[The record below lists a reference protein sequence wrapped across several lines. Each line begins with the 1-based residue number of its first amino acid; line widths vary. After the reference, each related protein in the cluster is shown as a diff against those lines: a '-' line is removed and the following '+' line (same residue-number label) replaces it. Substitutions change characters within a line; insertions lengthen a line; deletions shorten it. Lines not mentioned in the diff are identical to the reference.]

1 MRIKWTRK
9 LCLIIAAAW
18 VMSLGVAMAHAGNL
32 PAGEPMEHEGL
43 KVWAMYLQAVE
54 TEAPMAS
61 MEHKGGHQDKADHS
75 HHAGHANV
83 TGHEPGDIHL
93 EARIHALT
101 DNPYGFREGDWIP
114 YLEVRYTLTKKGSR
128 WTASGMLHPMM
139 ASDGPHY
146 GGNVNLDGPGAYEL
160 ALTIAPPSSQVF
172 MRHTDAETGA
182 TAWWQPFKYR
192 GGFKFIGTG
201 KKGDY

>member
-1 MRIKWTRK
+1 MRTKWTRR
-9 LCLIIAAAW
+9 LGPIIAAAW
-18 VMSLGVAMAHAGNL
+18 IISLDMAAAHAGNL

-61 MEHKGGHQDKADHS
+61 MEQGGGHQDKA
-75 HHAGHANV
+75 GHANM
-83 TGHEPGDIHL
+83 TSHEPGGIHL
-93 EARIHALT
+93 EGRIHALAG
-101 DNPYGFREGDWIP
+101 NPYGFRKGDWVP
-114 YLEVRYTLTKKGSR
+114 YLDVGYRLTKKGSR
-128 WTASGMLHPMM
+128 WTASGMLRPMM

-146 GGNVNLDGPGAYEL
+146 GGNVDLDGPGAYEL
-160 ALTIAPPSSQVF
+160 ALTIAPPSPQVF
-172 MRHTDAETGA
+172 MRHTDTETGA
-182 TAWWQPFKYR
+182 TAWWQPFEYR